1 MIQRGSSQAVALLM
15 SPIFCNFAVMKTQNA
30 HLHITDRT
38 KIIEFLWQHIWLLI
52 SLYIMTLG
60 VALCVR
66 SNLGS
71 SVISSIPMAFALAG
85 QEGLT
90 FPMSIGGYT
99 NIMNIILVVL
109 QILVLRRR
117 FEPVQLFQLV
127 IGFLFGALIDA
138 NMILTSYF
146 DYSQLW
152 MQILAQFAGCS
163 VMAFGIAME
172 VRCGSVTMPGE
183 GIQVAMARVTG
194 MPFPKMKIII
204 DTVLVALAV
213 ASCYVFWGAWQWN
226 IIGPGTLFAM
236 LYVGFMVKLIGRH
249 FGWFDRIL
257 GYRPG
262 FRRYV
267 FGLARF
273 LYRPRSKE

>member
-1 MIQRGSSQAVALLM
+1 MIFSIKRSQL
-15 SPIFCNFAVMKTQNA
+15 IQFC
-30 HLHITDRT
+30 
-38 KIIEFLWQHIWLLI
+38 WQHIWLLV

-60 VALCVR
+60 VAFCVR

-90 FPMSIGGYT
+90 HQLTIGGYT
-99 NIMNIILVVL
+99 NIMNIILVGL

-117 FEPVQLFQLV
+117 FELVQLFQLI
-127 IGFLFGALIDA
+127 IGFLFGALIDL

-146 DYSQLW
+146 DYSLLW
-152 MQILAQFAGCS
+152 QQIAAQFLGCS
-163 VMAFGIAME
+163 IMAFGISME

-183 GIQVAMARVTG
+183 GIQVAFVRVTG

-213 ASCYVFWGAWQWN
+213 VSCYYFWGSWQWA

-236 LYVGFMVKLIGRH
+236 FYVGSCVKLLNGHLR
-249 FGWFDRIL
+249 WFDRIL
-257 GYRPG
+257 DYRPG
-262 FRRYV
+262 FRRYI

-273 LYRPRSKE
+273 IYSGFTNN

>member
-1 MIQRGSSQAVALLM
+1 
-15 SPIFCNFAVMKTQNA
+15 MKNQSTTTHRPFPSRTQ
-30 HLHITDRT
+30 T
-38 KIIEFLWQHIWLLI
+38 IEFLWQHVWLLI
-52 SLYIMTLG
+52 SLYIMTFG

-85 QEGLT
+85 QDGLAYPLT
-90 FPMSIGGYT
+90 IGGYT
-99 NIMNIILVVL
+99 NVMNVILVGL

-117 FEPVQLFQLV
+117 FELVQLLQLV
-127 IGFLFGALIDA
+127 IGFLFGALIDV
-138 NMILTSYF
+138 NMVITSYF
-146 DYSQLW
+146 DYSRLW
-152 MQILAQFAGCS
+152 MQALAQFAGCT
-163 VMAFGIAME
+163 VMAVGIAME

-204 DTVLVALAV
+204 DTVLVTLAV
-213 ASCYVFWGAWQWN
+213 ASCYAFWGAWQWN

-236 LYVGFMVKLIGRH
+236 IYVGFGVRTLGRH
-249 FGWFDRIL
+249 LGWFDRIL

-262 FRRYV
+262 FRRYI

-273 LYRPRSKE
+273 LYHRHSD

>member
-1 MIQRGSSQAVALLM
+1 MKNATGTHKSSFTKNQA
-15 SPIFCNFAVMKTQNA
+15 
-30 HLHITDRT
+30 
-38 KIIEFLWQHIWLLI
+38 IEFCWQHCWLII

-85 QEGLT
+85 QENLT
-90 FPMSIGGYT
+90 FPLTIGGYT
-99 NIMNIILVVL
+99 NVMNVILVAL

-117 FEPVQLFQLV
+117 FELVQLLQLV
-127 IGFLFGALIDA
+127 IGFLFGALIDL
-138 NMILTSYF
+138 NMILTSYL
-146 DYSQLW
+146 DYSHLA
-152 MQILAQFAGCS
+152 MQIGAQFAGCS
-163 VMAFGIAME
+163 VMAIGIALE

-183 GIQVAMARVTG
+183 GIQVAMSKVTG
-194 MPFPKMKIII
+194 MAFPKMKMII

-213 ASCYVFWGAWQWN
+213 ASCYYFWGAWQWN

-236 LYVGFMVKLIGRH
+236 IYVGYCVKILNRH
-249 FGWFDRIL
+249 LGWFDRVL

-262 FRRYV
+262 FRRYI
-267 FGLARF
+267 FGLAR
-273 LYRPRSKE
+273 YIYKNRHNN

>member
-1 MIQRGSSQAVALLM
+1 MWGK
-15 SPIFCNFAVMKTQNA
+15 FCNFVVTMKEVFFAKSTGWSRTQ
-30 HLHITDRT
+30 LV
-38 KIIEFLWQHIWLLI
+38 EFCWQHLWLLI

-85 QEGLT
+85 QDGLT
-90 FPMSIGGYT
+90 YGLTIGGYT
-99 NIMNIILVVL
+99 NVMNILLVGL
-109 QILVLRRR
+109 QILVLRKR
-117 FEPVQLFQLV
+117 FEPVQLLQLV
-127 IGFLFGALIDA
+127 IGFLFGALIDL
-138 NMILTSYF
+138 NMYLTSVV
-146 DYSQLW
+146 DYSAMY
-152 MQILAQFAGCS
+152 MQIAAQFIGCT
-163 VMAFGIAME
+163 VMAVGIAME

-183 GIQVAMARVTG
+183 GIQVALARVTG

-213 ASCYVFWGAWQWN
+213 VSCYYFWGSWQWN
-226 IIGPGTLFAM
+226 IIGSGTLFAM
-236 LYVGFMVKLIGRH
+236 LYVGAMVRLLSKH
-249 FGWFDRIL
+249 FRWFDRIL

-262 FRRYV
+262 FRRYL

-273 LYRPRSKE
+273 LYTSIGK